1 MLTIFLQLP
10 PYMRTVYRRGDRS
23 KTKLIAKQ
31 VSEGSNELHILE
43 YLETKQPRS
52 PHIISLIEAT
62 PPITKEWLI
71 QPKWSRCHQSDLD
84 AHGVSGRDQLGWGLV
99 KGLAFLHEHKI
110 AHRDIRPQNLVCAA
124 GFQLQIIDFDLAIQ
138 VRDEN
143 DESDEYRGTKSEWT
157 AREMGDQDGPTLLH
171 SPVRADRW
179 SCGRVLLRFLLVGRG
194 RGDQRLW
201 EFADRLFAFRPQQR
215 PSLLE
220 WELVQRHPKRSTDLE
235 DDGVSQRRKM
245 EGSEIAQHG
254 VVICQEA
261 LT

>member
-10 PYMRTVYRRGDRS
+10 PYMHTVYRRSDQS

-31 VSEGSNELHILE
+31 VSGSNELHILE

-84 AHGVSGRDQLGWGLV
+84 AHGISGRDQLGWGLV
-99 KGLAFLHEHKI
+99 KGLGYLHKHGV

-138 VRDEN
+138 VQDEN
-143 DESDEYRGTKSEWT
+143 ELRDEYRGTKSEWT
-157 AREMGDQDGPTLLH
+157 PREMGDQDGPTLVH
-171 SPVRADRW
+171 SPIGADRW
-179 SCGRVLLRFLLVGRG
+179 SCGRVLQRFLLVGRG

-201 EFADRLFAFRPQQR
+201 EFAERLLELRPHLR

-220 WELVQRHPKRSTDLE
+220 WDESLVQRPPSPKRPTGLE
-235 DDGVSQRRKM
+235 DGVSKRRKIEEVRDGTGWCRHM
-245 EGSEIAQHG
+245 
-254 VVICQEA
+254 
-261 LT
+261 